1 MKMDETTIPADLL
14 ELKARLDDWRAGR
27 THHRQPIPGDLREAV
42 LEMSRL
48 YMPSLVRRILKIDP
62 WRLKKGTANKPA
74 RSRKKPKTEF
84 FTLPPDAALPQTASS
99 APAPVPSCRLQVERT
114 DGSRLSVTIP
124 TLDLAALKRLCSDF
138 LHS

>member
-1 MKMDETTIPADLL
+1 MLASDSKIPILIRKYENGRNDDSADLL

-62 WRLKKGTANKPA
+62 G
-74 RSRKKPKTEF
+74 
-84 FTLPPDAALPQTASS
+84 
-99 APAPVPSCRLQVERT
+99 
-114 DGSRLSVTIP
+114 G
-124 TLDLAALKRLCSDF
+124 
-138 LHS
+138 

>member
-1 MKMDETTIPADLL
+1 MDETTIPADLL

-62 WRLKKGTANKPA
+62 WRLKKATANKPA
-74 RSRKKPKTEF
+74 RSRKKPKIEF
-84 FTLPPDAALPQTASS
+84 FTLPQTASS